1 MDDNLIAVDTSN
13 NPEAYVHMDSALG
26 KAIQRWSKDLPIPMT
41 IAVELMELGYDVPSL
56 ERAHRPSFRH

>member
-1 MDDNLIAVDTSN
+1 
-13 NPEAYVHMDSALG
+13 MDSALG

>member
-26 KAIQRWSKDLPIPMT
+26 KAIQRWSKDQPISLT
-41 IAVELMELGYDVPSL
+41 IAVELMELGYDVATL